1 MIVSKPKRLLQRT
14 LLYLAVLVIVVW
26 TVAPYVW
33 LIISSL
39 SYRIDLLQV
48 PLRWIP
54 SRITLDNY
62 RELFVSSG
70 GANVNALLFLR
81 SLKNSSIIAFSA
93 TFTALVLGIFSAYAM
108 ARLRFP
114 GSNVSMAL
122 MMTAQLLPPVAIVI
136 PIYVLLRRFHLLDT
150 HMGLVLVYLSFI
162 LPLVV
167 WLMRSYFASIPSEL
181 EDAARIDG
189 CSRLGALFRVILPLS
204 GPGLVSVAV
213 FAFIAAWNEYL
224 YAFILTSVDAKT
236 LPVLIGEFSTKL
248 GLEYLRIA
256 AAGVLA
262 SLPPVLLALVFQ
274 RFIMRGLTAGAVK

>member
-1 MIVSKPKRLLQRT
+1 MTSSSKKRLVRQV
-14 LLYLAVLVIVVW
+14 LLYMAVLLIIIW
-26 TVAPYVW
+26 TIAPYLW

-39 SYRIDLLQV
+39 SYRIDLLQT

-54 SRITLDNY
+54 RRITLENY
-62 RELFVSSG
+62 QDLFIVSG
-70 GANVNALLFLR
+70 GANMNANLFLQA
-81 SLKNSSIIAFSA
+81 LKNTSIVAFSA
-93 TFTALVLGIFSAYAM
+93 TFICLVLGVFSAYAL
-108 ARLRFP
+108 ARLKFP
-114 GSNVSMAL
+114 GSNASVAL
-122 MMTAQLLPPVAIVI
+122 MMGAQMLPPIAIVI
-136 PIYVLLRRFHLLDT
+136 PVYVLLRGFNLLDT
-150 HMGLVLVYLSFI
+150 RTGLVLIYLSFI

-189 CSRLGALFRVILPLS
+189 CSRLGALFRIILPLS

-224 YAFILTSVDAKT
+224 YAFILTTADAKT
-236 LPVLIGEFSTKL
+236 LPVLVGEFSTKL

>member
-1 MIVSKPKRLLQRT
+1 MAPTRRKHYVRRA
-14 LLYLAVLVIVVW
+14 LLYLAVLAIVIW
-26 TVAPYVW
+26 TVAPYLW
-33 LIISSL
+33 LIISSV

-62 RELFVSSG
+62 RELFVSDG
-70 GANVNALLFLR
+70 GANQNAGLFLLALR
-81 SLKNSSIIAFSA
+81 NSAIIAFSV
-93 TFTALVLGIFSAYAM
+93 TSLALLLGVFSAYALS
-108 ARLRFP
+108 RLRFP
-114 GSNVSMAL
+114 GSGAAVGL
-122 MMTAQLLPPVAIVI
+122 MMTVQMLPPIAIII
-136 PIYVLLRRFHLLDT
+136 PMYVLLRRFHLLDT
-150 HMGLVLVYLSFI
+150 HPGLIIVYLSFI

-167 WLMRSYFASIPSEL
+167 WLMRSYFASIPGEL

-189 CSRLGALFRVILPLS
+189 CTHLGALMRVILPLA

-224 YAFILTSVDAKT
+224 YAFILTSVEAKT

-248 GLEYLRIA
+248 GLQYLRIA

-262 SLPPVLLALVFQ
+262 SLPPVILALVFQ
-274 RFIMRGLTAGAVK
+274 RFIMQGLTAGAVK

>member
-122 MMTAQLLPPVAIVI
+122 MMTAQLLPPIAIVI